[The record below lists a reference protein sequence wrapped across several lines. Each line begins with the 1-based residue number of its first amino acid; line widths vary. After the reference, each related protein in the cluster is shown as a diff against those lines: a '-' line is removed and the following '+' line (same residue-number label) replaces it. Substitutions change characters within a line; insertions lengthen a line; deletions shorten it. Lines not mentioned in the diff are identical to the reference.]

1 MKFLGWIICLTIS
14 TQAFAQ
20 GVTIEPAPLSVEDN
34 GTRKIIERAEGET
47 PAAVST
53 KDVIAPPPSEAL
65 AIPNDDVINPPAG
78 SVKETAKK
86 SAKVKPVPAAK
97 TEVTPATVEIVP
109 AAITPVV
116 ETKAAPVNPADGQLK
131 LDGPGLAAPAG
142 QNKSVEIR
150 IQNNVIVPAAQ
161 QAPTNIDILAIG
173 YVENPL
179 KKYLQFSFG
188 YVNSRYEKI
197 HPSLDNGSTMTSF
210 KFVAD
215 INHQWQSGFA
225 VEILADTSG
234 QTVPDNIRVVQ
245 YRLFVDRHV
254 PLFYR
259 GALKLDWVGG
269 LAFSAGDFGIR
280 RRYLNGLGQEVSVKL
295 KDGIIVGLIPAAGIR
310 VYLVGRNSFDIMV
323 EYHQY
328 FGNPQKYIG
337 GLAIS
342 PRLSFE
348 F

>member
-1 MKFLGWIICLTIS
+1 MKFLGWILFLAINS
-14 TQAFAQ
+14 QAFAQ
-20 GVTIEPAPLSVEDN
+20 GVVIEPAPLSVEDN
-34 GTRKIIERAEGET
+34 GTRKIIDRKEGET
-47 PAAVST
+47 PTPVAENP
-53 KDVIAPPPSEAL
+53 KDVVAPPAAEAL
-65 AIPNDDVINPPAG
+65 VIPNDDVINPPEG
-78 SVKETAKK
+78 TKKESPKKTAKAAPK
-86 SAKVKPVPAAK
+86 AEVKPLAVEVIP
-97 TEVTPATVEIVP
+97 TVTPVAE
-109 AAITPVV
+109 
-116 ETKAAPVNPADGQLK
+116 KSAAPVNPIDGQLK
-131 LDGPGLAAPAG
+131 LDGPAAP
-142 QNKSVEIR
+142 KKKLVEVEI
-150 IQNNVIVPAAQ
+150 QNTVVVQ
-161 QAPTNIDILAIG
+161 DQTPTNIDIVAIG

-188 YVNSRYEKI
+188 YINSRYEKI

-215 INHQWQSGFA
+215 MTPKWQSGFA
-225 VEILADTSG
+225 VEILSDTSG

-245 YRLFVDRHV
+245 YRLFADHHA

-269 LAFSAGDFGIR
+269 LSFSIGDFGIR

-295 KDGIIVGLIPAAGIR
+295 KDGMVVGLIPAAGLRI
-310 VYLVGRNSFDIMV
+310 YLIGQNSLDLMV

-337 GLAIS
+337 GLAVS
-342 PRLSFE
+342 PRLSFV